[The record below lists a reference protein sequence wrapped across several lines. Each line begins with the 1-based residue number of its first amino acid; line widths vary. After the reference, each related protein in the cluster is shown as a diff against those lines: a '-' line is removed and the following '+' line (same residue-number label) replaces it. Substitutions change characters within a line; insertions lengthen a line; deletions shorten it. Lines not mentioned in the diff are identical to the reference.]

1 MIRTKHMLLAALAA
15 AVWLHPGE
23 AEATTLTPLTVA
35 QMTDASDL
43 IAHGVV
49 TEVWVEKDDRGNL
62 WTRANVEITRTLKG
76 DTTVDAIT
84 VDQLGGVLHDE
95 FQFIESVPRF
105 SQGEQGLFF
114 LETLNSGR
122 TSVVG
127 WSQGKYTHRIDPD
140 SGEPMAVRYP
150 VPLTTNYDHRFLP
163 HPAPSDRIYMADL
176 EADILERLDQGWDGQ
191 PIPGVA
197 PSKLSRIN
205 KLQDGVVK

>member
-1 MIRTKHMLLAALAA
+1 MTRTKIMLVA
-15 AVWLHPGE
+15 AVAVAGWLHPGA
-23 AEATTLTPLTVA
+23 AEATSLTALTVE

-62 WTRANVEITRTLKG
+62 WTRANVELTRTLKG
-76 DTTVDAIT
+76 DATVDAVTI
-84 VDQLGGVLHDE
+84 DQMGGVLHDE

-114 LETLNSGR
+114 LEHLDSGR

-150 VPLTTNYDHRFLP
+150 APLQRNYDHRFIP
-163 HPAPSDRIYMADL
+163 HPAPEDRVYMADL
-176 EADILERLDQGWDGQ
+176 EDRILSRVEQGWDGQ
-191 PIPGVA
+191 PIPGA
-197 PSKLSRIN
+197 DPAKLSRIN
-205 KLQDGVVK
+205 KLQVGVTP